1 MKTLILNIR
10 QVFAITALVV
20 LILSVNAG
28 CSSGGDGDVVDI
40 PATVPDVLN
49 YEMRQGTEDSLVL
62 SQNSQATITSTLL
75 TGSYNRITQ
84 AFTLNV
90 QPEAMSVAAPD
101 FLSTLDTELGNDIGE
116 VVDFSHYSL
125 HVTTAFAWVGDDNP
139 TSGEFDIRDAPD
151 PVRKITVRVIP
162 DADGMGTPGV
172 EIILVPASPPSQSIS
187 MTWAEFDSIFAEP
200 TAEPYARI
208 AAFAHSMLRFM
219 YDQGELV
226 ILALEFISENDTLM
240 EQIGTIEESCDTYP
254 LPPDPPPTVIP
265 GMSTVG
271 WYDANNDIGLGPG
284 DTVYLGFTECWD
296 DDPIDD
302 FDTLYDGGVNLVNFT
317 EVESGGVLTRIGFEP
332 SGGPGGVQFDYLEI
346 TETETTMTNVV
357 IATMETITVHGW
369 FSIVFTSP

>member
-1 MKTLILNIR
+1 
-10 QVFAITALVV
+10 

-90 QPEAMSVAAPD
+90 QPEAMAVAAPG
-101 FLSTLDTELGNDIGE
+101 FLSTLDTELGNDIDE

>member
-90 QPEAMSVAAPD
+90 QPEAMAVSAPG
-101 FLSTLDTELGNDIGE
+101 FLSTLDTELGNDIDE